1 MEIRKNSLWLR
12 RAVLIVVVL
21 HITYVNLAYVI
32 FGQNTIQQ
40 VTEKYKSLFVPASY
54 TFSIWGLI
62 YLALIVY
69 SIYQLLPS
77 QRDKKIFDDIALPLM
92 ISMTCGIWWAITYNF
107 ELIGLS
113 MIFIIAMLVFSFM
126 IFKTVYLSILFDG
139 TSKILLIPFSILFAW
154 LTSAAIAN
162 FTVWLVSIGR
172 NGSFFSEIA
181 LTRLLVFA
189 TAIIAITISVKYWNY
204 IYPLTLVWTLIGIYI
219 GRKDDLSS
227 IGTPA
232 FICALVLLVW
242 SVIVV
247 FLKKTPQLRDIP
259 R

>member
-12 RAVLIVVVL
+12 RAVLIVVII
-21 HITYVNLAYVI
+21 HIAYVNLAYVI
-32 FGQNTIQQ
+32 FKQNTIQE

-62 YLALIVY
+62 YFALIVY
-69 SIYQLLPS
+69 GIYQLLPS
-77 QRDKKIFDDIALPLM
+77 QRDKKIYDDVALPLM

-107 ELIGLS
+107 QLIGLS
-113 MIFIIAMLVFSFM
+113 MFFIIAMLVFCYL
-126 IFKTVYLSILFDG
+126 IFRMVYYSVLFEN

-154 LTSAAIAN
+154 LTSATIAN
-162 FTVWLVSIGR
+162 FTVWLVSIGA

-189 TAIIAITISVKYWNY
+189 TAIIAVTISVKYWNY
-204 IYPLTLVWTLIGIYI
+204 IFPLTIVWTFIGIYV

-232 FICALVLLVW
+232 FICSIVLLIW
-242 SVIVV
+242 SVIVI